1 MKGPGLRLLI
11 DVRREWK
18 CPRCGYVEHVG
29 AQTTAVACPCC
40 PGVYMKLIERRK
52 VFADE
57 LQQLRDRPKL
67 MAEGTD
73 VSADEAFLEQLP
85 TNPTSTDVAASE
97 ASSSP
102 TDGDTQRPS
111 RRRGKRPRKQPL
123 RGQHKQQ
130 SHSPPPPSEGEE

>member
-18 CPRCGYVEHVG
+18 CPRCGYEEHVG

-40 PGVYMKLIERRK
+40 PGVYMKLIERSM
-52 VFADE
+52 VFADK

-67 MAEGTD
+67 MADGD
-73 VSADEAFLEQLP
+73 DLSADEAFLEQLP
-85 TNPTSTDVAASE
+85 TTQPATDAPASE
-97 ASSSP
+97 AP
-102 TDGDTQRPS
+102 HDGDTRQPS
-111 RRRGKRPRKQPL
+111 KRRGKRPRKQSR

-130 SHSPPPPSEGEE
+130 SQPNSPSSESEE

>member
-18 CPRCGYVEHVG
+18 CPRCGYEEHVG

-40 PGVYMKLIERRK
+40 PGFYMKLIERRK

-57 LQQLRDRPKL
+57 LQRLRDRPKL
-67 MAEGTD
+67 MAESDD
-73 VSADEAFLEQLP
+73 VSADEAFLDQLSS
-85 TNPTSTDVAASE
+85 NPTSTNAASTD
-97 ASSSP
+97 ASP
-102 TDGDTQRPS
+102 TDDDTQQPS
-111 RRRGKRPRKQPL
+111 KRRGKRPRKQPL

-130 SHSPPPPSEGEE
+130 SQSPPTSSESEE